1 MTKEKKKKRRKLSH
15 EILGLIGISALVAL
29 VLFLILSG
37 VALAVAEEYC
47 FNNDIPMTEF
57 DWMDLERWIFGGSI
71 LLSVAVFS
79 ALFLLLLADRLA
91 YIRKITGGIDA
102 LRLGRQDH
110 AIAPEG
116 NNELTDLAVAI
127 NDMSQAQRQLRQ
139 KEQAL
144 AAEKEQFVRTMSHDI
159 RTPLTSIL
167 AYSEYLASSGDI
179 PADRQKEYLQMMH
192 RKAEQIRDLT
202 DILLDGSKRNM
213 QHFADAKLLMQQLCG
228 EFEEAL
234 EDRFQIHTDL
244 SECPE
249 FSGEFDVQELRR
261 IFDNLG
267 SNIQKYADPQ
277 TPVCL
282 CVRAGEGQLEI
293 VQRNAV
299 LADAPQ
305 AESHG
310 LGLHSIRR
318 IAQHYGGGVEI
329 RQSREEF
336 EISIIFRI
344 L

>member
-1 MTKEKKKKRRKLSH
+1 MTKKRKTKYRPLAY
-15 EILGLIGISALVAL
+15 EILGLIAISALVA
-29 VLFLILSG
+29 VALFLILSG

-79 ALFLLLLADRLA
+79 ALFLLLLADRMA
-91 YIRKITGGIDA
+91 YIRKITDGIDA

-110 AIAPEG
+110 VIAPEG

-127 NDMSQAQRQLRQ
+127 NDMSQAQRELRQ

-167 AYSEYLASSGDI
+167 AYSEYLASNGDI
-179 PADRQKEYLQMMH
+179 PADRQKEYLHMM
-192 RKAEQIRDLT
+192 RQKAEQIRALT

-213 QHFADAKLLMQQLCG
+213 QHFAHGKLLMQQLCG
-228 EFEEAL
+228 EFEEVL
-234 EDRFQIHTDL
+234 EDRFQIAVDL
-244 SECPE
+244 SGCPD

-261 IFDNLG
+261 IFDNLS

-277 TPVCL
+277 MPVCL
-282 CVRAGEGQLEI
+282 SVRAGEGQLEI
-293 VQRNAV
+293 VQSNTV
-299 LADAPQ
+299 LADAPR

-310 LGLHSIRR
+310 LGLHSIRH
-318 IAQHYGGGVEI
+318 IAQHYGGRVET
-329 RQSREEF
+329 QQGGQKF